1 MAIRDEFRLLEE
13 TTFIG
18 GESGAYAY
26 VTEPVDIVY
35 TWVNGSD
42 PQHQALVD
50 RLKKE
55 KGLYVNLSQYP
66 CVEPFE
72 GPQQQQQQQQQQQ
85 RSAGVF
91 QAPLTSGSAP
101 SSLPNQTS
109 ESNETTSSNSSSNAT
124 EANETSSSGTAQNN
138 HTTKEWENDPFRFTT
153 GGNRFIDNEE
163 LRYSLRS
170 VEMYAPWVRHIWI
183 VTNGQVPA
191 WLNLSNPHV
200 SIVTHADIFRNAS
213 HLPSFSSP
221 AIEANLHRI
230 PGLASRFVYL
240 NDDVMFAKP
249 VFPDDFVT
257 HGGGQKIFL
266 SWGIPPCAAGCQGSW
281 LGDGYCDAACNVSEC
296 AFDNGDCLGP
306 NTRTRFD
313 TYTRSYAQSSACALG
328 CMDAWLGD
336 KYCDRTCNVPECG
349 FDLTDCDLGP
359 VFSDPLVHGLRP
371 TDNAT
376 FVLPPGTFFV
386 YFNLSTLEPNLPEF
400 SIVDGDHNDTAA
412 VRRAVIKSSQKV
424 LTVLLFR
431 NVTNTT
437 VQFNL
442 TLAISDGTKFNKT
455 FSIFATDTFP
465 VNSSSSS
472 FSSSSASSS
481 SSSSLLSS
489 SESNESSS
497 SSANSSSSG
506 PKCFKLPPRVDT
518 FAESLKFVDRMYT
531 RDYGYELRKVIAHM
545 PHFIDVRMMR
555 ELQERYKS
563 EFDATSAHQFRDAH
577 DMQYAFSYMYYIADA
592 RVPFNATEIWYELF
606 DRNHDD
612 VLSPFE
618 MRTLALV
625 LRGLPFGGDEE
636 RIDQE
641 QNITATCTNGTL
653 PLRRDQFE
661 RCTELLARLNRTA
674 TIQTRTRYLHEFK
687 GDDDVWFVSLTNNA
701 NQAAL
706 DLDQIILHPRK
717 WICLN
722 DDMDHADPASQRVV
736 RIIHDFYAHQY
747 PRPSQFEYHDD
758 TVNPLLHVSEI
769 VVAQQRARTATA
781 NRLVAFCAAQLVLLL
796 AFAMLAK
803 ARRFLR
809 CCPPRHPVPPEAHPH
824 L

>member
-1 MAIRDEFRLLEE
+1 MAVRDEFRLLEE

-18 GESGAYAY
+18 GESAAYAY

-72 GPQQQQQQQQQQQ
+72 GPKQ
-85 RSAGVF
+85 SAGVF

-101 SSLPNQTS
+101 SSSLSSLSNQTS
-109 ESNETTSSNSSSNAT
+109 ESNETSSTSGSSNAT
-124 EANETSSSGTAQNN
+124 NKTSSSSSSPAQTNGTS
-138 HTTKEWENDPFRFTT
+138 KDWENDPFRFTT

-257 HGGGQKIFL
+257 LGGGQKIFL
-266 SWGIPPCAAGCQGSW
+266 SWGIPPCAEGCQGAW
-281 LGDGYCDAACNVSEC
+281 LGDGYCDAACNVSQC
-296 AFDNGDCLGP
+296 AYDNGDCLGP
-306 NTRTRFD
+306 H
-313 TYTRSYAQSSACALG
+313 TRSRYDPFPRSTAQSTACALG

-349 FDLTDCDLGP
+349 YDLTDCDLAP
-359 VFSDPLVHGLRP
+359 LFSDPLVHGLRAA
-371 TDNAT
+371 DNAA
-376 FVLPPGTFFV
+376 FVLPAGTFFV

-400 SIVDGDHNDTAA
+400 SVVDGDFNDTAA
-412 VRRAVIKSSQKV
+412 VRRAIVKSSQKV
-424 LTVLLFR
+424 LAVLLFR

-437 VQFNL
+437 VQLTL
-442 TLAISDGTKFNKT
+442 TLAISDGTRFNKT
-455 FSIFATDTFP
+455 FSLFVTDTFP
-465 VNSSSSS
+465 VNSSSSES
-472 FSSSSASSS
+472 EEASSPV
-481 SSSSLLSS
+481 SS
-489 SESNESSS
+489 SESDSVQ
-497 SSANSSSSG
+497 NSSDSNSESNSSESNTSSNSSG

-531 RDYGYELRKVIAHM
+531 RDFGYELRKVIAHM
-545 PHFIDVRMMR
+545 PHFIDVRLMK

-577 DMQYAFSYMYYIADA
+577 DMQYAFSYMYYLADA
-592 RVPFNATEIWYELF
+592 RVPFNATELWYELF
-606 DRNHDD
+606 DRNRDD

-636 RIDQE
+636 RQEEE

-653 PLRRDQFE
+653 PLHRAQFE
-661 RCTELLARLNRTA
+661 RCDGLLARLNRTA
-674 TIQTRTRYLHEFK
+674 TVQTRSRYLHEFR

-747 PRPSQFEYHDD
+747 PRPSQFEYRDG

-769 VVAQQRARTATA
+769 VVSQQRARTAAA
-781 NRLVAFCAAQLVLLL
+781 NRLVAFCAAQLLLLL

-803 ARRFLR
+803 ARRLLR
-809 CCPPRHPVPPEAHPH
+809 CCPQRAPLPPEAHPH